1 MNPIAPVGLDAQAW
15 AVINDAVMGGISSA
29 AVRNVEGALRFEGEV
44 RREFNGGF
52 ASARRPYA
60 PGAALAALRVT
71 ARGDGNRY
79 RLTVFTRNPA
89 TGERQP
95 FLYYAVFATA
105 DAQPTASELPLPGF
119 RASLRGR
126 AVPQAPPLRGE
137 DIVGVGLMIT
147 KAEHAAGRGP
157 FRLDLLGVEA
167 VPGG

>member
-1 MNPIAPVGLDAQAW
+1 MSARASVGLDAQAW
-15 AVINDAVMGGISSA
+15 SVINDAVMGGVSSA
-29 AVRNVEGALRFEGEV
+29 TVRNVGGALRFEGEV

-60 PGAALAALRVT
+60 PGGAVDALRVT

-89 TGERQP
+89 TGLRQP
-95 FLYYAVFATA
+95 WLYYAVFATE
-105 DAQPTASELPLPGF
+105 DGRPTASELPLPAF

-126 AVPQAPPLRGE
+126 AVPDAPALRGE

-157 FRLDLLGVEA
+157 FQLDLLAVEPA
-167 VPGG
+167 GPA